1 MALNSDHE
9 HLLFRS
15 ISNLY
20 SSHRFKVVKLN
31 GRHGQVQ
38 RLLPVHNSAPFNSL
52 VLYRPFQFV
61 YTFENQ
67 HDSVHY

>member
-1 MALNSDHE
+1 MAKCNDY
-9 HLLFRS
+9 F
-15 ISNLY
+15 LY
-20 SSHRFKVVKLN
+20 
-31 GRHGQVQ
+31 